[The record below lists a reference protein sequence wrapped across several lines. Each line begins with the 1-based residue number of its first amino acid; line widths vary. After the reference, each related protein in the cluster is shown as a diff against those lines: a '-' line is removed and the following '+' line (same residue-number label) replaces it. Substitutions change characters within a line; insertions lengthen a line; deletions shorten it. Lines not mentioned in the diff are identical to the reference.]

1 MQTTGPASPEQPPAL
16 EPAEAKVEEGA
27 QPKEEEEEEVVVVKA
42 DGEGEEGEQEEEKE
56 KGGRGVGRPRRRRGG
71 AVGDG
76 AVVMVKRELLAR
88 CMTCP
93 VCRRLLRDATT
104 ISECLHTCESSLLRR
119 PPADPGG
126 LERSHLS
133 DDSARFCW
141 TYRNGHSIRRTP
153 RSWGCSG
160 FGRPGPGDVGWCRR
174 R

>member
-56 KGGRGVGRPRRRRGG
+56 KRGRGVGRPRRRRGG

-104 ISECLHTCESSLLRR
+104 ISECLHTCESLPTR
-119 PPADPGG
+119 P
-126 LERSHLS
+126 
-133 DDSARFCW
+133 
-141 TYRNGHSIRRTP
+141 I
-153 RSWGCSG
+153 CSS
-160 FGRPGPGDVGWCRR
+160 PVST
-174 R
+174 

>member
-16 EPAEAKVEEGA
+16 EPAEVKVEEGA
-27 QPKEEEEEEVVVVKA
+27 QAKEEEVVVKA
-42 DGEGEEGEQEEEKE
+42 DGEGEEGEQEEEKR
-56 KGGRGVGRPRRRRGG
+56 GRGSGRPRRRRGG
-71 AVGDG
+71 AGGDG

-93 VCRRLLRDATT
+93 LCRRLLRDATT

-160 FGRPGPGDVGWCRR
+160 FGRRGPGDVGWCRR